1 MTQRTLAL
9 IGAVALAALCSST
22 ARAQDSQPTAPTQP
36 SPAAA
41 QPVSSTNTA
50 PASAVQ
56 PPAKKVW
63 TNDDLGGLRE
73 TSSVST
79 VGNATPANRKSTPES
94 ASSARAKDAR
104 SYQTQIARLQA
115 QIPPLDQKINE
126 LQSALSGNM
135 VTEERHFGGV
145 RPDDWKDE
153 LARYQKQRED
163 IQAKIAVL
171 EDEAR
176 HHGAPAN
183 QIP

>member
-9 IGAVALAALCSST
+9 LGAVALAALCSP
-22 ARAQDSQPTAPTQP
+22 AIRAQDAQPAAPTQLAP
-36 SPAAA
+36 SA
-41 QPVSSTNTA
+41 SGTN
-50 PASAVQ
+50 PSQASAVQ

-79 VGNATPANRKSTPES
+79 VGNAKPAPRKSAPAS
-94 ASSARAKDAR
+94 VSSAHAKDAR

-126 LQSALSGNM
+126 LQSALSGNI
-135 VTEERHFGGV
+135 VTEDRHFGGV

-153 LARYQKQRED
+153 VARYQKQRED
-163 IQAKIAVL
+163 IQATIAVL

>member
-9 IGAVALAALCSST
+9 LGAVALATLCSPAS
-22 ARAQDSQPTAPTQP
+22 RAQDAQPAAPTQP
-36 SPAAA
+36 AQPAA
-41 QPVSSTNTA
+41 QPVSSTNA
-50 PASAVQ
+50 PPVSTVQ
-56 PPAKKVW
+56 PPTKKVW

-79 VGNATPANRKSTPES
+79 VGNAKPASRQPTPGS
-94 ASSARAKDAR
+94 ASSAHARDTR

-126 LQSALSGNM
+126 LQSALSGNQ

-145 RPDDWKDE
+145 KPDSWKDE

-163 IQAKIAVL
+163 IQTKIATL